1 MLVKILS
8 SSIAGVAARLITIE
22 VSVSSGI
29 RYYIVGLPD
38 VAVKESLQRIESAVN
53 TSGFRMPRQKIVVNL
68 APAYIRKE
76 GSAFDLAITLGILAA
91 SNQLDPGQLTDL
103 LVLGE
108 LSLGGDLLPVRGV
121 LSMALLAKEQGL
133 NAMIVPAANASEAAI
148 VEGIEVFGLRNLTEA
163 VFFIK
168 RRSSGSIQAGTD
180 QFLPHNRTRSIQQK
194 RPAETA
200 GNVDFSDVKG
210 QAGAKRALEIAAAGG
225 HNVLMFGPPG
235 AGKSMLARLLPT
247 ILPSLTYHEMLET
260 TQLYSAAGKLPA
272 GQDVLWDRPF
282 RAPHHTISVSA
293 FGGGGSYP
301 YPGEI
306 SLAHNGVLFLDELPE
321 FRRHVLEVLRQPL
334 ESRAIAIT
342 RAKVTTEFPADFILV
357 AAMNPCPC
365 GFYNHPTKACTC
377 LPRIARQYMSRISGP
392 LLDRIDM
399 HIDVHPVS
407 FDELN
412 TLEEVERSSGIRER
426 VIRAQQIQEERY
438 GTSRR
443 SKRRNAHMDHHEVK
457 IYSALQQDGKDLLR
471 IAMERLN
478 LSARAYNRILK
489 VARTI
494 ADLDGAS
501 LVETAHVAEAVQ
513 YRGPD
518 RDHWTG

>member
-180 QFLPHNRTRSIQQK
+180 QFLPHNRT
-194 RPAETA
+194 
-200 GNVDFSDVKG
+200 
-210 QAGAKRALEIAAAGG
+210 
-225 HNVLMFGPPG
+225 
-235 AGKSMLARLLPT
+235 
-247 ILPSLTYHEMLET
+247 
-260 TQLYSAAGKLPA
+260 
-272 GQDVLWDRPF
+272 
-282 RAPHHTISVSA
+282 
-293 FGGGGSYP
+293 
-301 YPGEI
+301 
-306 SLAHNGVLFLDELPE
+306 
-321 FRRHVLEVLRQPL
+321 
-334 ESRAIAIT
+334 
-342 RAKVTTEFPADFILV
+342 
-357 AAMNPCPC
+357 
-365 GFYNHPTKACTC
+365 
-377 LPRIARQYMSRISGP
+377 
-392 LLDRIDM
+392 
-399 HIDVHPVS
+399 
-407 FDELN
+407 
-412 TLEEVERSSGIRER
+412 
-426 VIRAQQIQEERY
+426 
-438 GTSRR
+438 
-443 SKRRNAHMDHHEVK
+443 
-457 IYSALQQDGKDLLR
+457 
-471 IAMERLN
+471 
-478 LSARAYNRILK
+478 
-489 VARTI
+489 
-494 ADLDGAS
+494 
-501 LVETAHVAEAVQ
+501 
-513 YRGPD
+513 
-518 RDHWTG
+518 